1 MFIENAMTAAGQ
13 VAVLYI
19 IVAVGCLADKV
30 KFFTEK
36 TAKQCTNLLFYII
49 TPAVIVKSF
58 LEIEYD
64 KQTVRGFF
72 IALGCGMLLHTVAIA
87 INTPFFRKGDCTKN
101 SVLKFAAVY
110 GNCGYMA
117 LPLANAVIGA
127 KGVFY
132 CSTVIIS
139 FQIFVFTHGVFIM
152 DNEQGKRKKL
162 NYKKIIL
169 NPGVLSVSVGLPL
182 FLLGVKL
189 PELVFE
195 PIKYIA
201 SMNTPLAMLIFGTYL
216 ANTDFKSGLKEKRI
230 LLSAFLKLIAL
241 PLIMILFFKLFG
253 IRGDLLTALII
264 SASAPSANNT
274 VIYTAKFNN
283 DTSLAAQTVATISFI
298 SIITMPL
305 MIAFSQAL

>member
-1 MFIENAMTAAGQ
+1 MFFENALTAASQ

-30 KFFTEK
+30 KFFTENI
-36 TAKQCTNLLFYII
+36 ARQCTNLLFYII

-58 LEIEYD
+58 LEIEHD
-64 KQTVRGFF
+64 SQTVRGFF
-72 IALGCGMLLHTVAIA
+72 IALGCGMLLHTVAIT
-87 INTPFFRKGDCTKN
+87 INAPLFRKGDCSKN
-101 SVLKFAAVY
+101 SVLKFAAIY

-117 LPLANAVIGA
+117 LPLANAVIGSQ
-127 KGVFY
+127 GVFY

-139 FQIFVFTHGVFIM
+139 FQVFVFTHGVFIM
-152 DNEQGKRKKL
+152 DNAQGKKKKL

-189 PELVFE
+189 PELIFE

-216 ANTDFKSGLKEKRI
+216 ANTDFKSVFKEKRI
-230 LLSAFLKLIAL
+230 LLSALMKLIVL
-241 PLIMILFFKLFG
+241 PLIMLVFFKLFG
-253 IRGDLLTALII
+253 IRGELLTALII

-274 VIYTAKFNN
+274 VIYTAKFGN
-283 DTSLAAQTVATISFI
+283 DTSLAAQTVAVISFF
-298 SIITMPL
+298 SILTMPL
-305 MIAFSQAL
+305 MIAFAKTL